1 MRHLLG
7 IASLSLVTLVGMV
20 STGAAQVDP
29 DRVLV
34 RVNGEA
40 ITGEKYFRRMEV
52 LPNVG
57 RMRDGRFVESSPGF
71 LTLQQLITETLLLQ
85 VARNNNVYPTDAQV
99 TEELQQRLTYTPN
112 LLRGFEL
119 LGLDE
124 SYLRHEIRISL
135 AEFNLQTIGVTVTDF
150 EVEKYYE
157 DNPNLF
163 ITPKRYQLRMIAVSS
178 AAAKQTVDGE
188 LAAGA
193 SFAEVARKHS
203 EEASKIAGG
212 DMGVVE
218 ERSLVEEMRPAVAAT
233 PKGETSAWVESQGIH
248 VKFLVEEIFPSEK
261 LAFDAD
267 LKAEIRKSL
276 MVAQGRQRN
285 NLSNMVEEAK
295 AKANIEYVDT
305 PFEQQLRGVFR
316 AGS

>member
-1 MRHLLG
+1 MRPLLG
-7 IASLSLVTLVGMV
+7 ITTLSLLTLFATTSI
-20 STGAAQVDP
+20 STAQVSP

-40 ITGEKYFRRMEV
+40 ITGDRYFRRMEV
-52 LPNVG
+52 LPHVG
-57 RMRDGRFVESSPGF
+57 RMRDGRFVENAPGF

-99 TEELQQRLTYTPN
+99 TEELQRRLAYAPD

-124 SYLRHEIRISL
+124 SFLRHEIRISL
-135 AEFNLQTIGVTVTDF
+135 AEFNLQTMGVTVTDF
-150 EVEKYYE
+150 EVEKYYQ
-157 DNPNLF
+157 DNPGLF
-163 ITPKRYQLRMIAVSS
+163 VAPKRYHLRMIGVST
-178 AAAKQTVDGE
+178 AAMKQTVDGE
-188 LAAGA
+188 LAAGT
-193 SFAEVARKHS
+193 SFADVARRHS

-218 ERSLVEEMRPAVAAT
+218 ERSLADVMRPVVAAT
-233 PKGETSAWVESQGIH
+233 AKGETSAWVEAQGYH
-248 VKFLVEEIFPSEK
+248 FKFQVLDIFPEEK
-261 LAFDAD
+261 LELDAE

-285 NLSNMVEEAK
+285 NLSAMVEEAK
-295 AKANIEYVDT
+295 GKANIEYVDT

-316 AGS
+316 SGS